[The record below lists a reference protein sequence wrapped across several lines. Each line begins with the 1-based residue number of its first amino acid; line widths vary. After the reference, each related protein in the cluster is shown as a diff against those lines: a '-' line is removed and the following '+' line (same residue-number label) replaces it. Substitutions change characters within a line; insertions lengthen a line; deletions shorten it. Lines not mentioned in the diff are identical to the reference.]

1 VDDTK
6 HEYRGSSLFHLS
18 CSVDFT
24 YRCFDQHDTTHTLTT
39 LPPRPP
45 LAIPL
50 PKSHPSGLEYP
61 SIDFFLLHC
70 TSELAASPTKQEV
83 PLPARATSVWCLT
96 PYRPSACKS
105 SNAHGQISHARNHAK
120 DCARALQPHLHLLL
134 FLDTHHL
141 LSAGLQPA
149 TSALA
154 ATDYPFRR
162 SELPV
167 HIPH

>member
-1 VDDTK
+1 VADTK
-6 HEYRGSSLFHLS
+6 HEYRGSISLSASMLCSHRLS
-18 CSVDFT
+18 FLPSA
-24 YRCFDQHDTTHTLTT
+24 YRCTYTIL

-50 PKSHPSGLEYP
+50 PKSHPSGLKDS

-70 TSELAASPTKQEV
+70 TSKLAASPTK
-83 PLPARATSVWCLT
+83 PLPARATAFGCLT

-120 DCARALQPHLHLLL
+120 DCARALHPRLHVLL

-141 LSAGLQPA
+141 LSAGLLPA

-154 ATDYPFRR
+154 ATDCPFRS